1 MPLTEEEKTYIVDR
15 VTEILKAP
23 DKKERIA
30 ALKQQVLEPP
40 EGEHNPLDD
49 AVFSVL
55 QAISEL
61 YD

>member
-1 MPLTEEEKTYIVDR
+1 MPLTEDEKTYIVNR
-15 VTEILKAP
+15 VTEILKSP

-30 ALKQQVLEPP
+30 ALKEQVMSTA
-40 EGEHNPLDD
+40 EGEGNPLDD